1 MEYNSE
7 NKLIFQPEWLTLSV
21 FLYSFGFNFK
31 KIEFPAV

>member
-7 NKLIFQPEWLTLSV
+7 NKLIFQLEWLILSV
-21 FLYSFGFNFK
+21 FLCGFGFNFK